1 MLSQCL
7 GGSFLS
13 ADTEQE
19 DREKGTLGCTEENSA
34 SGNVTELE
42 KLKKKSGSMADIT
55 VNLKLRFIS
64 CFMSLQFNQWMLCYH
79 EIIFPYLINFNV
91 TEILYSL

>member
-7 GGSFLS
+7 GSSLLS

-19 DREKGTLGCTEENSA
+19 DREKGTLEYAEENSA

-42 KLKKKSGSMADIT
+42 KLKKKSGSITDIT

-64 CFMSLQFNQWMLCYH
+64 CFMSLQFNQWKQWMLCYD
-79 EIIFPYLINFNV
+79 EIIFPLFNKF
-91 TEILYSL
+91 